1 MVIDRINRAVRRFLK
16 KKKAE
21 VTIRSESYVEVL
33 ENALGRK
40 LDHSNA
46 ADMGLLDQ
54 FVMMNKRL
62 EGASLPIKQQVRR
75 LWEQELK
82 ALKEKEST

>member
-1 MVIDRINRAVRRFLK
+1 MIRK
-16 KKKAE
+16 KVE
-21 VTIRSESYVEVL
+21 ITIRSESYVEVL

-62 EGASLPIKQQVRR
+62 DGASLPIKQQVRR
-75 LWEQELK
+75 LWEQELR
-82 ALKEKEST
+82 ALRAESSDQQKESK